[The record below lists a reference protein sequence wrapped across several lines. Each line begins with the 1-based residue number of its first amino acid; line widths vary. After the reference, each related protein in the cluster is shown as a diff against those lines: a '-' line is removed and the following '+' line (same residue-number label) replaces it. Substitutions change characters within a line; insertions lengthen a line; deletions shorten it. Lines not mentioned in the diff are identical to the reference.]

1 MNINNYRNLHYMLL
15 NKAKVVF
22 TELLEAKVSELP
34 IFKRIKIRYTLFTA
48 TKRKCDVAN
57 VCSIVD
63 KFFCDVLTKTGRIK
77 DDNYDYL
84 PEVIYKFG
92 GVDSDNPRVLA
103 EIKEIPNEQ

>member
-1 MNINNYRNLHYMLL
+1 MLL
-15 NKAKVVF
+15 NKAKVIF
-22 TELLEAKVSELP
+22 TESLETIVSKLP
-34 IFKRIKIRYTLFTA
+34 TFKKINIRYTLYPA

-84 PEVIYKFG
+84 PQVIYRIG
-92 GVDSDNPRVLA
+92 EVNPDNPHVLA
-103 EIKEIPNEQ
+103 EIKEID